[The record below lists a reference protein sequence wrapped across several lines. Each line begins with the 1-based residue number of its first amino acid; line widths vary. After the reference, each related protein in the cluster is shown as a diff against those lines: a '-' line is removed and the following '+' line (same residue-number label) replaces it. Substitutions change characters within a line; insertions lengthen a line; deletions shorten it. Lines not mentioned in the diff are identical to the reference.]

1 MAVCFQILTASL
13 DPRIIPH
20 YQPNQT
26 SLISR
31 TIARSLHYIS
41 FPNNQAPIAQCFY
54 LESSDLH
61 GSCLMQTLM
70 LLSDTLTVTEVVVV
84 EVMIVED
91 VEVEGETTAA
101 QVHIVV
107 MVEIMV
113 ALVVISPTN
122 NNLTSPVDH
131 IKVMG
136 AMVRVVDHTPHMVG
150 KVMAHLE
157 VVHQVEAGFQTP
169 NIAHI
174 ALEEAMA
181 HRVVLIAGTMVV
193 MVDKE
198 TVRAEAMMAVE
209 EVTVEVDTV
218 DTADM
223 ADKHQTAMEDTVE
236 VFRSIIHE
244 VEEGGA
250 DIKSFL

>member
-1 MAVCFQILTASL
+1 
-13 DPRIIPH
+13 
-20 YQPNQT
+20 
-26 SLISR
+26 
-31 TIARSLHYIS
+31 
-41 FPNNQAPIAQCFY
+41 
-54 LESSDLH
+54 
-61 GSCLMQTLM
+61 
-70 LLSDTLTVTEVVVV
+70 
-84 EVMIVED
+84 
-91 VEVEGETTAA
+91 
-101 QVHIVV
+101 
-107 MVEIMV
+107 
-113 ALVVISPTN
+113 
-122 NNLTSPVDH
+122 
-131 IKVMG
+131 
-136 AMVRVVDHTPHMVG
+136 
-150 KVMAHLE
+150 
-157 VVHQVEAGFQTP
+157 
-169 NIAHI
+169 
-174 ALEEAMA
+174 MA